1 MKTLIEDS
9 CALSTNLLKKDLRK
23 ARDRE
28 PVEGTLNII
37 YNNKPSILDYKVEY
51 AGGET
56 YLDVFF
62 GIESQRILLS
72 EYGLTFGMRTYLT
85 CGCGARTNALYLKLG
100 FFACRKCQKLSYRST
115 TINSKSEHG
124 RFLYQQSKRLKL
136 MEIRE
141 SIGRIF
147 YKSKYTKRFM
157 RWLKLCEQ
165 SGLFREVKSATDLM
179 IAIDNSK

>member
-1 MKTLIEDS
+1 MQTLIEDS
-9 CALSTNLLKKDLRK
+9 FILSTNLLKKDLRK

-28 PVEGTLNII
+28 STEGTLNII
-37 YNNKPSILDYKVEY
+37 YDNKPSILDYKVEY
-51 AGGET
+51 SGEET

-62 GIESQRILLS
+62 DIEPQRILLS
-72 EYGLTFGMRTYLT
+72 EYELTFGTRTYLT
-85 CGCGARTNALYLKLG
+85 CGCGTRTNALYLKLG
-100 FFACRKCQKLSYRST
+100 FFACRKCQKLNYRST

-136 MEIRE
+136 MDMRE

-165 SGLFREVKSATDLM
+165 SGLFKEVKSANDLM

>member
-1 MKTLIEDS
+1 MKTLIENS
-9 CALSTNLLKKDLRK
+9 FALSTNSLKKDLYK

-28 PVEGTLNII
+28 PVEGTLNVI
-37 YNNKPSILDYKVEY
+37 YNNKPSILDYKIEY
-51 AGGET
+51 TGGET
-56 YLDVFF
+56 YLEVFF
-62 GIESQRILLS
+62 NIEPQRILLS
-72 EYGLTFGMRTYLT
+72 EYELTFGTRTYLT

-100 FFACRKCQKLSYRST
+100 FFACRDCQKLSYRST

-124 RFLYQQSKRLKL
+124 KFLYQQSKRLKL
-136 MEIRE
+136 MDMRE

-165 SGLFREVKSATDLM
+165 SGLFKEIKSANDLI